1 MKTIILS
8 ALFMAVFMGSGANA
22 QQQGVK
28 GDAFY
33 AKFDAD
39 AQALI
44 KQNGAE
50 KMIMSYLDA
59 GTFAKYWRISQD
71 TLAEWI
77 YEITLLADEN
87 GYPSLVTGPENAS
100 DLFRSSNYGT
110 ETVAALKQSGITSVK
125 MGRML
130 YGKVNFYEQP
140 LSGLDNSIEFGVLY
154 DANNVPFPVIK
165 KGINSVTQCCLN
177 LCFPKQG
184 QQSEP
189 YVDQGGDGGQS
200 YQKVE
205 RSAGGDVYFKNIN
218 IIANSGNSS
227 SDQTQDQSQTV
238 SAPAPQQQGS
248 GFVQAEISYNPQPT
262 QMTQPINYNPGYSA
276 PPVNYGNSGT
286 VVCNNRPNGLQVAD
300 FIVDVAT
307 LGVAGYG
314 AYKSW
319 QIYNKPAPTIY
330 TTGGNT
336 TYGNNSYNSGAYGN
350 GLLPPYVGPGGGTG
364 TGGGLI
370 DIGNGGP
377 GNH

>member
-1 MKTIILS
+1 
-8 ALFMAVFMGSGANA
+8 MAVLLGSGANA
-22 QQQGVK
+22 QQGVK

-33 AKFDAD
+33 AKFDQN
-39 AQALI
+39 AQAVI
-44 KQNGAE
+44 KANGAE
-50 KMIMSYLDA
+50 NVIAGYLDN
-59 GTFAKYWRISQD
+59 GDFNQYFRISRD

-77 YEITLLADEN
+77 YQITLLADEQ
-87 GYPSLVTGPENAS
+87 GYPSLVTGPDNAS

-110 ETVAALKQSGITSVK
+110 ETVAALKASGVTSVK

-130 YGKVNFYEQP
+130 YGKVDFYNQP
-140 LSGLDNSIEFGVLY
+140 LSGLDNAIEFGVLY

-177 LCFPKQG
+177 LCYPKEEG
-184 QQSEP
+184 
-189 YVDQGGDGGQS
+189 YVDQGGDGDGGQS

-227 SDQTQDQSQTV
+227 SDQTQDQTQT
-238 SAPAPQQQGS
+238 APAPQQQQGS
-248 GFVQAEISYNPQPT
+248 GFVDAVISYDPQPMT
-262 QMTQPINYNPGYSA
+262 AVQMNPGYQSYNSA
-276 PPVNYGNSGT
+276 LPTNYGNSGA

-319 QIYNKPAPTIY
+319 QIYNKPAPIY
-330 TTGGNT
+330 NVTGGNT
-336 TYGNNSYNSGAYGN
+336 TYNTSTYNTGTYGN
-350 GLLPPYVGPGGGTG
+350 GLLNPFGNTGGTGGGTG
-364 TGGGLI
+364 GGPVGP
-370 DIGNGGP
+370 GNGGLL
-377 GNH
+377 NDQ